1 LFEQPGCQH
10 ARSLGGFRIALKG
23 SALLPR
29 GILIPFVRM
38 RFDQRRTVAASL
50 LAGKVDH
57 RFTAGFLSC
66 FLLLGF
72 PALWAQPEPAA
83 GGELHTVGQPFSV
96 KDGGRLVIFNP
107 HGNVRIRAIPLAA
120 SPEFRVVMQTA
131 EGVERPA
138 ELRVDALENGVRLAI
153 EPVSAGRL
161 SEEQGFLRADFVVA
175 LPDRFALEVE
185 MVDGSFTMHP
195 AGYPVTVRARD
206 ARLNLRTTGEL
217 DVEITDGHVVV
228 QQGAGDTPLAGGRIQ
243 TSGAPVD
250 VLGADIARVTYS
262 TLSGAAVTTDSAA
275 LLAARVRDGRAY
287 RFVGKPDNPVLTIQ
301 TDHAPIRLVAEGIR

>member
-1 LFEQPGCQH
+1 MV
-10 ARSLGGFRIALKG
+10 S
-23 SALLPR
+23 
-29 GILIPFVRM
+29 
-38 RFDQRRTVAASL
+38 
-50 LAGKVDH
+50 
-57 RFTAGFLSC
+57 
-66 FLLLGF
+66 
-72 PALWAQPEPAA
+72 
-83 GGELHTVGQPFSV
+83 
-96 KDGGRLVIFNP
+96 NP
-107 HGNVRIRAIPLAA
+107 YGNVRIRALPLAA
-120 SPEFRVVMQTA
+120 TPEIRVVMQTA
-131 EGVERPA
+131 EGGDPPG
-138 ELRVDALENGVRLAI
+138 ELRIDSLEDGVRLSIVPRA
-153 EPVSAGRL
+153 EGRL
-161 SEEQGFLRADFVVA
+161 SAEQGFLRADFVLG
-175 LPDRFALEVE
+175 LPDRFALDVA

-228 QQGAGDTPLAGGRIQ
+228 QQGAGDAPLAGGRIQ